1 MSVQQVLPLRR
12 LLVPS
17 VPVPA
22 APAPAA
28 PAPRRRAAALGGVC
42 ACRYAE
48 GKACKLLDGRAGDV
62 PRTVGEHM
70 MRGGTDVGCPGRRV

>member
-17 VPVPA
+17 VP
-22 APAPAA
+22 APTAT
-28 PAPRRRAAALGGVC
+28 PAPRRRAGTPNGVC

-48 GKACKLLDGRAGDV
+48 GQACRLLDGRAGDV
-62 PRTVGEHM
+62 PRKVGDHIM
-70 MRGGTDVGCPGRRV
+70 QGGTDEGCPGRRV

>member
-22 APAPAA
+22 APAP
-28 PAPRRRAAALGGVC
+28 RRRVAVPGGAC

-48 GKACKLLDGRAGDV
+48 AQACKLLDGRAGDA
-62 PRTVGEHM
+62 PRTVGEHIM
-70 MRGGTDVGCPGRRV
+70 QGGTDEGCPGRRV